1 MFFKQEEK
9 RQPPKIKDNT
19 NVSAILNYEQA
30 IADQITEMNIHQTFI
45 LKIIYSK
52 FLTEEDKRNIA
63 ETTLLSVH

>member
-19 NVSAILNYEQA
+19 KVSAILNYEQA